1 LKRLFDAEGTNE
13 QKDERTRRNTLL
25 ADAAESRMGTRPPP
39 ADSVILPE
47 ADKIKL
53 ELLPKLN
60 TKNFQKQPR
69 TEDEELAL
77 EILKKSR
84 NSK

>member
-1 LKRLFDAEGTNE
+1 MKRLFDAEGTNE

-25 ADAAESRMGTRPPP
+25 ADSAESRMGTRQ
-39 ADSVILPE
+39 DSVILPE

-69 TEDEELAL
+69 TKDEELAL